1 MCEKEK
7 ADLVILIDGSESISE
22 ENWKVVKGSAISIVK
37 MLEIAPDRWRV
48 SVAQFSDKILNH
60 FYLDKYNSIAG
71 VEQGIHEIYQR
82 KQGTNTWE
90 ALKEIGDYFTP
101 AHGSRIKE
109 GVSQNL
115 LLITDG
121 KANDKEDPSTLANFR
136 KENIEVFAIGI
147 GQDINHYELIKI
159 AGSKERVFYETFE
172 SLSLKTTTRKVL
184 ESVCTPDIIQELEG
198 KWLSRRQS

>member
-22 ENWKVVKGSAISIVK
+22 ENWDIVKGSAISIVK

-48 SVAQFSDKILNH
+48 SVAQFSDKVLNH
-60 FYLDKYNSIAG
+60 FYLDKYDNIAG
-71 VEQGIHEIYQR
+71 VEQGIHEISQR

-90 ALKEIGDYFTP
+90 ALKEIINYFTP
-101 AHGSRIKE
+101 EHGSRIKA

-121 KANDKEDPSTLANFR
+121 KANDKEDPSTLANLR
-136 KENIEVFAIGI
+136 AKNIEVFALGI
-147 GQDINHYELIKI
+147 GQDINHHELIKI
-159 AGSKERVFYETFE
+159 AGSKDRVFYETFE
-172 SLSLKTTTRKVL
+172 SLSLKTTTKKLL
-184 ESVCTPDIIQELEG
+184 EAVCTPDTIPDPQG
-198 KWLSRRQS
+198 K

>member
-1 MCEKEK
+1 M

-22 ENWKVVKGSAISIVK
+22 VNWKVVKGSAINIVK
-37 MLEIAPDRWRV
+37 KLEIAPDRWRV
-48 SVAQFSDKILNH
+48 SVAQFSDKVLNH
-60 FYLDKYNSIAG
+60 FYLDKYSDIQG
-71 VEQGIHEIYQR
+71 VENAIDEITQR

-101 AHGSRIKE
+101 EHGSRIKE

-121 KANDKEDPSTLANFR
+121 KANDKEDPSTLANLR
-136 KENIEVFAIGI
+136 AKNIAVYAIGI
-147 GQDINHYELIKI
+147 GQDINHHELIKI

-172 SLSLKTTTRKVL
+172 SLSLKTTAGKVL
-184 ESVCTPDIIQELEG
+184 EAICTPDIIPDPQG
-198 KWLSRRQS
+198 K